1 LNTGRALLLALVIVL
16 LPRRGSAQL
25 QEGQLFGGVELRTM
39 RFDSLPL
46 LKRLRQTVIPVG
58 AVISAGRLT
67 IDVGTSWAST
77 RMDRHD
83 GTSHTVNAFTDT
95 QVRGA
100 VVLGR
105 DAVVATLLVNLPTG
119 LSRASPKDYNVIGAV
134 SPSLLD
140 FPVTSY
146 AGGFSVTSGLAGAV
160 QSGNWSF
167 GMAGSLRVGS
177 EFTPYA
183 DAAGPITYKPGLEG
197 RVRGGADGIVG
208 QSRLSLGVTYS
219 TFGDDEFGQAG
230 TVRGAYHPGPRWVTE
245 AAFLAPVGGGTLSL
259 AAWNFRRSP
268 GDTTGVSARNKE
280 NISGAAA
287 TISIPLAPWLAIEPQ
302 AAGRFSHPEVGS
314 ARMLGV
320 GTGFRIDLGS
330 RGSFSPVIRFDR
342 GKIEDGAGHQTD
354 LDGLSFSAFLRITP
368 ES

>member
-1 LNTGRALLLALVIVL
+1 MNTGRALLTALVIVL

-25 QEGQLFGGVELRTM
+25 QEGQVFGGVELRTT

-46 LKRLRQTVIPVG
+46 LKRLQQTVIPVG
-58 AVISAGRLT
+58 AVISLGRLT
-67 IDVGTSWAST
+67 FDVGTSWVST
-77 RMDRHD
+77 TMDRHD
-83 GTSHTVNAFTDT
+83 GTSHTVDAFTDT

-105 DAVVATLLVNLPTG
+105 DAVVATLLVNFPTG
-119 LSRASPKDYNVIGAV
+119 LSRASPKDYTVIGAI
-134 SPSLLD
+134 SPSLLG

-183 DAAGPITYKPGLEG
+183 DADGPITYKPGLEG
-197 RVRGGADGIVG
+197 RIRGGADGLLG

-219 TFGDDEFGQAG
+219 TFGDDHFGQGG
-230 TVRGAYHPGPRWVTE
+230 TSPGAYHPGPRWLTE
-245 AAFLAPVGGGTLSL
+245 AALLAPVGGSSLTLS
-259 AAWNFRRSP
+259 AWNFRRSP

-280 NISGAAA
+280 NISGAEA
-287 TISIPLAPWLAIEPQ
+287 TISIPLAPWLAVEPL
-302 AAGRFSHPEVGS
+302 AAGRFAHPQVGS
-314 ARMLGV
+314 ARMLGI
-320 GTGFRIDLGS
+320 GTGFRIELGN
-330 RGSFSPVIRFDR
+330 RASFAPVIRFDR
-342 GKIEDGAGHQTD
+342 GRIEDGAGHQTD

-368 ES
+368 